1 MHGHRGQV
9 SLILIAG
16 VAILLVAV
24 LAFQIS
30 SKKGQ
35 SEERQALEGSAG
47 EDAVNLYVEEC
58 VKSAGEDAVSLIGL
72 QGGYFE
78 VPDDIIYSEEGIHT
92 SYYFKEGI
100 SSVPSIGTIEE
111 ELEKTVEAFL
121 PSCLGDFA
129 PFREQGME
137 ISQGIASARVSI
149 PKKGVVVD
157 VFLPLSFEMG
167 GNSFSLQEFRAEL
180 SQVRLRE
187 VHDAI
192 EEFILLQQEF
202 ERSVCVSC
210 MIDIGEKH
218 DLRFYGERKENL
230 TFLFIVVDNQTVIG
244 NSALYFVFAN
254 KYLPYTCSDF
264 PPDVDPF
271 FLEDCLDEKIAQT
284 GYALTFGEISNMSA
298 KVGIPLTFSLEIFG
312 NGISLMV
319 SPPLFEVSGESRTV
333 SFTPEVGDRGVHTVW
348 ITARDSYKNE
358 VTRSFVLDVT

>member
-1 MHGHRGQV
+1 MHGRRGQV
-9 SLILIAG
+9 SLILIIG

-30 SKKGQ
+30 SKNGQ
-35 SEERQALEGSAG
+35 SEERQALDGATG
-47 EDAVNLYVEEC
+47 KDAVNVYVEEC

-111 ELEKTVEAFL
+111 ELEKAVESFL
-121 PSCLGDFA
+121 PLCIGDFA
-129 PFREQGME
+129 PFREQGIE
-137 ISQGIASARVSI
+137 VSQGIASARVSI

-167 GNSFSLQEFRAEL
+167 GNSFSQQEFRAEL

-192 EEFILLQQEF
+192 EEFILLQREF
-202 ERSVCVSC
+202 ERTVCVSC
-210 MIDIGEKH
+210 MIDIGEKY
-218 DLRFYGERKENL
+218 DIRLYGERKENL
-230 TFLFIVVDNQTVIG
+230 TFLFIAADNQTMIG

-264 PPDVDPF
+264 PPDADPF

-284 GYALTFGEISNMSA
+284 GYALTFGEIPNMSA
-298 KVGIPLTFSLEIFG
+298 KAGIPFTFPLEVFG
-312 NGISLMV
+312 HGVFLSV
-319 SPPLFEVSGESRTV
+319 TPPLFEVDAKSSMI
-333 SFTPEVGDRGVHTVW
+333 SFTPQEGDKGAHTVW
-348 ITARDSYKNE
+348 ITARDIYKNE
-358 VTRSFVLDVT
+358 ITRSFALEVE